1 MNMVSSRRRLAHAL
15 AAGSLPLSTMTACVA
30 AEDPVR
36 IPAPVKDPA
45 PVNAGPQKAVFA
57 GGCFWGVQGVFQ
69 HVKGVQ
75 RAVSGYAG
83 GALQNP
89 TYENHRG
96 HLEAVK
102 VTYDPARISYAQLV
116 DGFFHHIDPTDA
128 GGQICD
134 RGPSYTTAV
143 FVADGAETATAQA
156 VKAQVAKTL
165 GKPVASP
172 DQDGD
177 GRYAE
182 LETAEDEPIILLQK
196 VGHDARVHLDIETDD
211 VEAEAERLVAL
222 GAKKIAFIK
231 RWWVMEAPSGH
242 RFCVVR
248 QQRKPFGPHA
258 NRWE

>member
-1 MNMVSSRRRLAHAL
+1 MKLLR
-15 AAGSLPLSTMTACVA
+15 AGAVA
-30 AEDPVR
+30 AIATLSLAQVSE
-36 IPAPVKDPA
+36 AASLKT
-45 PVNAGPQKAVFA
+45 AVFA
-57 GGCFWGVQGVFQ
+57 GGCFWSTEKAMESLPGVTS
-69 HVKGVQ
+69 
-75 RAVSGYAG
+75 AVSGYAG

-165 GKPVASP
+165 GKPVAT
-172 DQDGD
+172 
-177 GRYAE
+177 R
-182 LETAEDEPIILLQK
+182 ILTGSK
-196 VGHDARVHLDIETDD
+196 FWP
-211 VEAEAERLVAL
+211 AEAYHQDYAKRNPANYEAYRIGCGRDRAL
-222 GAKKIAFIK
+222 KAVWGSAS
-231 RWWVMEAPSGH
+231 R
-242 RFCVVR
+242 
-248 QQRKPFGPHA
+248 
-258 NRWE
+258 